1 MTLNQLKTAAGTY
14 IDREFTS
21 KINGISKWVIGIGA
35 GAYLAQLDGVVNNNK
50 EMLEKLGV
58 LLPDGTIDI
67 DTAYRLIKDQA
78 IKQGKVT
85 QNIPMIGDVIFSVD
99 DVETFYRICK
109 EYV

>member
-1 MTLNQLKTAAGTY
+1 MTLNQLKTAASTY
-14 IDREFTS
+14 IDREFIP
-21 KINGISKWVIGIGA
+21 KINGINKWVIGIGA

-50 EMLEKLGV
+50 DMLEKLGV

-67 DTAYRLIKDQA
+67 ETAYRLIKDQA

>member
-1 MTLNQLKTAAGTY
+1 MDKALINTKGRTEWEGLINEWVHNEVDRQMLK
-14 IDREFTS
+14 RR
-21 KINGISKWVIGIGA
+21 
-35 GAYLAQLDGVVNNNK
+35 LLDGVVNNNK

-99 DVETFYRICK
+99 DVEIFYRICK